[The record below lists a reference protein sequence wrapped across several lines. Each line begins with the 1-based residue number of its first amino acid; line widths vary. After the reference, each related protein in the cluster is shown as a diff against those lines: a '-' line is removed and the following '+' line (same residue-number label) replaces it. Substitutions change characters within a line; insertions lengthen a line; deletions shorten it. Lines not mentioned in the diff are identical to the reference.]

1 MIFSLYVEEREEL
14 CFGVKR
20 EGSKIS
26 EVERKVG
33 VFVLG
38 NDW

>member
-1 MIFSLYVEEREEL
+1 MLKRERRCVL
-14 CFGVKR
+14 VWR